1 MKKYTVSV
9 PCSMTYEVKAS
20 SKKEAC
26 ELVFENG
33 GLDLEGEVCIIPE
46 DFHDAHVVDEED
58 L

>member
-9 PCSMTYEVKAS
+9 PCSMTYEVRAS
-20 SKKEAC
+20 SEKEARD
-26 ELVFENG
+26 LVFENG
-33 GLDLEGEVCIIPE
+33 GLDLKGEVCITPE